1 MPVSTPS
8 SPASSPLNALQ
19 QADQAAPPT
28 LGVFDSGVGGL
39 TVLQALRARMP
50 EVALHYV
57 ADAGHAPYGD
67 RSSEYIRERSLRVAE
82 HLRAAGARMV
92 VVACNTA
99 TAHAVNAMRER
110 WPDWPVVGIEPGVK
124 PAVAATRNGRIGVM
138 GTTATIASRRYE
150 ALVAAH
156 AAEVSLVSQPC
167 PGLVTLIEQ
176 GHLDNPELGT
186 LIDRYCEPLKAAGV
200 DTVLLGCTHYP
211 LVQGAHPGRAGRRR
225 TAPQHRRCGGPSG
238 AAFVGVASPAASAGG
253 TAGVAEHRRSGTAA
267 ASGARR
273 PGVAGRVGV
282 AYRRVSPGAPTVQRG
297 THQTASILRRD
308 ATRLQHAIRP
318 VRAPCLGSC
327 PRAAGARSRRRRTHP
342 WTESPAGDC
351 RRS

>member
-8 SPASSPLNALQ
+8 SPASSPVHGLPTDLSAR
-19 QADQAAPPT
+19 PT

-82 HLRAAGARMV
+82 HLRAAGAHMV

-138 GTTATIASRRYE
+138 ATTATIASRRYE

-156 AAEVSLVSQPC
+156 AADVSLVSQPC

-176 GHLDNPELGT
+176 GHLDNPELGA

-211 LVQGAHPGRAGRRR
+211 LVQGRIQAALGNGVQLLNIEDAVARQAQRLWESLHLPAQPD
-225 TAPQHRRCGGPSG
+225 APLVLQSTGDPEPLQHLARVALGWRD
-238 AAFVGVASPAASAGG
+238 AVASHID
-253 TAGVAEHRRSGTAA
+253 V
-267 ASGARR
+267 
-273 PGVAGRVGV
+273 
-282 AYRRVSPGAPTVQRG
+282 
-297 THQTASILRRD
+297 
-308 ATRLQHAIRP
+308 
-318 VRAPCLGSC
+318 
-327 PRAAGARSRRRRTHP
+327 
-342 WTESPAGDC
+342 
-351 RRS
+351 